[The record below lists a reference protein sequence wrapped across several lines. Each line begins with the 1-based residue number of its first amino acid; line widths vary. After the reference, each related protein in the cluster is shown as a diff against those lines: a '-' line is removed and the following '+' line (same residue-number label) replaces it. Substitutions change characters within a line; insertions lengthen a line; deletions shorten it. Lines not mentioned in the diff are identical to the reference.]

1 MNIVCCLGEEAANE
15 HGEDFARSYY
25 DIEMNAFNPLPLI
38 APWLPI
44 ASNKIVQNSR
54 KRLLAILASEAR
66 YKFLSILFFI
76 LKMTILDGE
85 AISEQAK
92 I

>member
-1 MNIVCCLGEEAANE
+1 MNIVCCLGEEAARE

-44 ASNKIVQNSR
+44 ASNRIVQNSR
-54 KRLLAILASEAR
+54 KRLLAILSSEVSTNII
-66 YKFLSILFFI
+66 LSILF
-76 LKMTILDGE
+76 
-85 AISEQAK
+85 
-92 I
+92 